1 MDKTT
6 IGDRIKSY
14 EATTETRLLPRLPVV
29 VRLDGRSFSKFTK
42 GMEKPFDSKFRKAM
56 VEVTKYLVE
65 QTNAKIGYTQSDE
78 ISLILHADNLQNGS
92 VLFDGRV
99 QKISSNF
106 ASMAS
111 VKFLLEMQKSFPEK
125 VDGSKT
131 LPSFDCRVFAVPSK
145 TEATNSIYWRTLDAV
160 KNSISMVA
168 QSQFSHKQLQG
179 LSCNQMQYKLL
190 TEKDINW
197 NDFSSAEKQGVF
209 IRKERVQVKLDEERL
224 AKIPE
229 DKRPEGGIVTR
240 GRIFE
245 IDMPNFLKVTN
256 RNEVVFDG
264 EEPILSKESSKYEM
278 NEID

>member
-1 MDKTT
+1 
-6 IGDRIKSY
+6 
-14 EATTETRLLPRLPVV
+14 
-29 VRLDGRSFSKFTK
+29 
-42 GMEKPFDSKFRKAM
+42 
-56 VEVTKYLVE
+56 
-65 QTNAKIGYTQSDE
+65 
-78 ISLILHADNLQNGS
+78 
-92 VLFDGRV
+92 
-99 QKISSNF
+99 
-106 ASMAS
+106 
-111 VKFLLEMQKSFPEK
+111 
-125 VDGSKT
+125 
-131 LPSFDCRVFAVPSK
+131 
-145 TEATNSIYWRTLDAV
+145 LDAV